1 MHWVQKGPSPLI
13 CTRHANR
20 VNFCM
25 AAAIGI
31 TPAVSFLF
39 AFQVKKKKKKMQ
51 VGVLGKGNGN
61 FSMSPTKN
69 TQINEETSEIAAAN
83 RI

>member
-13 CTRHANR
+13 CARQANG

-39 AFQVKKKKKKMQ
+39 AFQVKTKKKNASGSAGKAEWKLQRVANKKYPN
-51 VGVLGKGNGN
+51 K
-61 FSMSPTKN
+61 
-69 TQINEETSEIAAAN
+69 
-83 RI
+83 